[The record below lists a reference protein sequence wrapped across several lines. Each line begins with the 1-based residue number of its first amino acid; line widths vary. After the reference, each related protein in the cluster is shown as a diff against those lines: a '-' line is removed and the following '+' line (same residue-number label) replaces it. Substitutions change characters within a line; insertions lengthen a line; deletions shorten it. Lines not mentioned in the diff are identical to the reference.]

1 LQLQGNIYF
10 APICRDKRK
19 KETQMVETHLKIF
32 VVEDDEWYNKL
43 LVHTLSLN
51 VDFEIRSFHTGAAL
65 LEALHE
71 APDIVTLDYRLPD
84 MNGLDLLKKIRE
96 ENSEVQVILI
106 SEQKDIETV
115 VNLLKHGVYDYIV
128 KTNDIRERLLLTVQ
142 NIRNGIGLK
151 REINSLRQ
159 EVQKKYLFRNTIMG
173 ESPAI
178 RAVYS
183 LIEKA
188 LDTNIT
194 VIITGET
201 GTGKEL
207 AAKAIH
213 YNSKRKNKPFVPV
226 NVAAIPSELIESE
239 LFGHEKGAFTG
250 ATFRRTGRFEEAD
263 GGTLF
268 LDEIGEMNP
277 ALQSKLLRALQEKE
291 IVRIGSN
298 KAIRTDCRIIVAT
311 NRNLLEEVKKGNFRE
326 DLYYRLRGLPIELPP
341 LRERGND
348 ILILASHFAEKFC
361 AENEIP
367 LKKLSQNAQ
376 QKLLGYPYP
385 GNIRELKSVVELAVT
400 LSEAGTIQPED
411 IVLDPGNPLSE
422 IMNEELTLRQYE
434 LRIIKAMLRK
444 HNNDIKTVA
453 ARLDIGISTIY
464 RLLREEKQS

>member
-1 LQLQGNIYF
+1 M
-10 APICRDKRK
+10 AD
-19 KETQMVETHLKIF
+19 THLKIF
-32 VVEDDEWYNKL
+32 VVEDDEWYNRL

-51 VDFEIRSFHTGAAL
+51 VDYEIKSFSTAGEFLKAL
-65 LEALHE
+65 QES
-71 APDIVTLDYRLPD
+71 PDIVTLDYRLPD
-84 MNGLDLLKKIRE
+84 MNGLDLLKKIKE

-106 SEQKDIETV
+106 SEQNDIETV
-115 VNLLKHGVYDYIV
+115 VNLLKFGVYDYIV

-142 NIRNGIGLK
+142 NIRNGIGMK
-151 REINSLRQ
+151 REISSLRR
-159 EVQKKYLFRNTIMG
+159 EVHKKYQFRNTIMG

-178 RAVYS
+178 KAVYA

-213 YNSKRKNKPFVPV
+213 YNSKRRNKPFVPV
-226 NVAAIPSELIESE
+226 NVTAIPSELIESE

-250 ATFRRTGRFEEAD
+250 AVSRRIGRFEEAD

-268 LDEIGEMNP
+268 LDEIGEMDP

-291 IVRIGSN
+291 IVRVGSN
-298 KAIRTDCRIIVAT
+298 KAISTDCRIIVAT

-326 DLYYRLRGLPIELPP
+326 DLYYRLRGLPVELPP

-348 ILILASHFAEKFC
+348 ILILASHFVERFC
-361 AENEIP
+361 AENEIS
-367 LKKLSQNAQ
+367 LKKLSPQAQ
-376 QKLLGYPYP
+376 QKLLGYPFP

-400 LSEAGTIQPED
+400 LSDTITIGPED
-411 IVLDPGNPLSE
+411 IILDPGNPLSD
-422 IMNEELTLRQYE
+422 IMVDDLTLRQYE
-434 LRIIKAMLRK
+434 LKIIKAMLRK

-453 ARLDIGISTIY
+453 VKLDIGISTIY

>member
-1 LQLQGNIYF
+1 M
-10 APICRDKRK
+10 A
-19 KETQMVETHLKIF
+19 ETHLKIF
-32 VVEDDEWYNKL
+32 VVEDDEWYSRL

-51 VDFEIRSFHTGAAL
+51 VDYEVRSFQTAAAF
-65 LEALHE
+65 LEALRE

-96 ENSEVQVILI
+96 ENNEVQVILI

-151 REINSLRQ
+151 REINSLRR

-178 RAVYS
+178 RAVYT

-348 ILILASHFAEKFC
+348 ILILANHFTEKFC
-361 AENEIP
+361 TENEIP
-367 LKKLSQNAQ
+367 PRKLSQNAQ
-376 QKLLGYPYP
+376 QKLLGYPFP

-400 LSEAGTIQPED
+400 LSESGTIEPED
-411 IVLDPGNPLSE
+411 IILDPGNPLSE
-422 IMNEELTLRQYE
+422 ILNEELTLKQYE
-434 LRIIKAMLRK
+434 LKIIKAMLRK
-444 HNNDIKTVA
+444 HDNDIKTVA

-464 RLLREEKQS
+464 RLLREEKQP

>member
-1 LQLQGNIYF
+1 M
-10 APICRDKRK
+10 AD
-19 KETQMVETHLKIF
+19 THLKIF
-32 VVEDDEWYNKL
+32 VVEDDEWYNRL

-51 VDFEIRSFHTGAAL
+51 VDYEIKSFHTAGEFL
-65 LEALHE
+65 KCLQES
-71 APDIVTLDYRLPD
+71 PDIVTLDYRLPD
-84 MNGLDLLKKIRE
+84 MNGLDLLKKIKE

-106 SEQKDIETV
+106 SEQNDIETV
-115 VNLLKHGVYDYIV
+115 VNLLKFGVYDYIV

-142 NIRNGIGLK
+142 NIRNGIGMK
-151 REINSLRQ
+151 REISSLRQ
-159 EVQKKYLFRNTIMG
+159 EVHKKYLFRNTIMG
-173 ESPAI
+173 ESQAI
-178 RAVYS
+178 KAVYS

-188 LDTNIT
+188 LNTNIT

-213 YNSKRKNKPFVPV
+213 YNSKRGNKPFVPV
-226 NVAAIPSELIESE
+226 NVTAIPSELIESE

-250 ATFRRTGRFEEAD
+250 AATRRIGRFEEAD

-268 LDEIGEMNP
+268 LDEIGEMDP

-291 IVRIGSN
+291 IVRVGSN

-326 DLYYRLRGLPIELPP
+326 DLYYRLRGLPVELPP

-348 ILILASHFAEKFC
+348 SLILASHFVERFC

-367 LKKLSQNAQ
+367 LKKLSQQAQ
-376 QKLLGYPYP
+376 QKLLGYPFP

-400 LSEAGTIQPED
+400 LSETITIGPED
-411 IVLDPGNPLSE
+411 IILDPGNPLSDVMDDD
-422 IMNEELTLRQYE
+422 ITLRQYE
-434 LRIIKAMLRK
+434 MKIIKAMLRK

-453 ARLDIGISTIY
+453 GKLDIGISTIY
-464 RLLREEKQS
+464 RMLREEKQP